1 MLLGT
6 AKRTIQGWL
15 FGTLAGMLGAA
26 LALPSLA
33 GPHEH
38 GVAVLELSVESE
50 VLMIRFSSPLDNLL
64 GWERAPRNAAEQ
76 RQYTALREEFAQPAF
91 ILSIPDALA
100 CRLAETTVG
109 DPYGHASAAP
119 RAKASIE
126 PREKALTDPQ
136 GKALSDPR
144 GRASPDPQGKASTD
158 PQGRASPDPHKDLE
172 VEWVFRCAALTGL
185 RTLTINAFDRFKR
198 LRRVDVVYAI
208 PGKSGKSRVTGRQR
222 ELKLL

>member
-1 MLLGT
+1 MLRGT
-6 AKRTIQGWL
+6 AKRTFQVWV
-15 FGTLAGMLGAA
+15 FGTLAVMLGAA
-26 LALPSLA
+26 LAPPSLA

-50 VLMIRFSSPLDNLL
+50 ILILRFSSPLDNLL

-100 CRLAETTVG
+100 CRLAETTVS
-109 DPYGHASAAP
+109 DPYARASAAP

-126 PREKALTDPQ
+126 PREKASTDPQ
-136 GKALSDPR
+136 GKALI
-144 GRASPDPQGKASTD
+144 D

>member
-136 GKALSDPR
+136 GKA
-144 GRASPDPQGKASTD
+144 STD

>member
-1 MLLGT
+1 MLRGT
-6 AKRTIQGWL
+6 AKRTFQVWV
-15 FGTLAGMLGAA
+15 FGTLAVMLGAA
-26 LALPSLA
+26 LAPRSLA

-50 VLMIRFSSPLDNLL
+50 ILILRFSSPLDNLL

-100 CRLAETTVG
+100 CRLAETTVS
-109 DPYGHASAAP
+109 DPYGRPSAAP
-119 RAKASIE
+119 REKASIE
-126 PREKALTDPQ
+126 PREKASTDPQ
-136 GKALSDPR
+136 GKALI
-144 GRASPDPQGKASTD
+144 D

>member
-1 MLLGT
+1 MLRGT
-6 AKRTIQGWL
+6 AKRTFQVWV
-15 FGTLAGMLGAA
+15 FGTLAVMLGVA
-26 LALPSLA
+26 LAPRSLA

-50 VLMIRFSSPLDNLL
+50 ILILRFSSPLDNLL

-100 CRLAETTVG
+100 CRLAETTVS
-109 DPYGHASAAP
+109 DPYGRPSAAP

-126 PREKALTDPQ
+126 PREKASTDPQGRASTDPQ
-136 GKALSDPR
+136 GKALI
-144 GRASPDPQGKASTD
+144 D

>member
-1 MLLGT
+1 MLRGT
-6 AKRTIQGWL
+6 AKRTFQVWV
-15 FGTLAGMLGAA
+15 FGTLAVMLGVA
-26 LALPSLA
+26 LAPRSLA

-50 VLMIRFSSPLDNLL
+50 ILILRFSSPLDNLL

-100 CRLAETTVG
+100 CRLAETTVS
-109 DPYGHASAAP
+109 DPYGRPSAAP
-119 RAKASIE
+119 REKASIE
-126 PREKALTDPQ
+126 PREKASTDPQ
-136 GKALSDPR
+136 GKALI
-144 GRASPDPQGKASTD
+144 D